1 MNCSR
6 CNAPLI
12 PEARFCRNCGMPVS
26 PAIPQPAI
34 ANNAQASQ
42 QDLEDS
48 PAVLPPSW
56 QVQQPAPVQ
65 PQYAPPQ
72 AYQPTT
78 AVSPNAGS
86 MPSAGAPFVSPPLPT
101 RRRKNRLIQVL
112 LIFLA
117 ALLVII
123 LLLVAGWFVVLRPY
137 LHGVAQNEINGAF
150 SSAIGQINPI
160 QAVVISTSHAPI
172 VITET
177 DANTFIAMN
186 TAAPIQHMQ
195 MTITQAGLRLDFQ
208 LYGFT
213 STVTGVPQAV
223 NGQLVMTNVTVQ
235 GIASSIMSPDE
246 LTSIVNANLHQIS
259 TVLPRSISGVILK
272 DHEMDVQL
280 R

>member
-34 ANNAQASQ
+34 ASNAQANQ
-42 QDLEDS
+42 REIGDS
-48 PAVLPPSW
+48 PTAQPPSW
-56 QVQQPAPVQ
+56 EVQQPAPVQ

-72 AYQPTT
+72 IYQPTV

-86 MPSAGAPFVSPPLPT
+86 MPSTGAPFVSPPLST
-101 RRRKNRLIQVL
+101 RRRKNRLTQVL

-117 ALLVII
+117 ALLIII

-137 LHGVAQNEINGAF
+137 LHGVAQNEINGVF
-150 SSAIGQINPI
+150 SSAIAQINPI
-160 QAVVISTSHAPI
+160 EAVVISTSHAPV

-186 TAAPIQHMQ
+186 TADPIQQMH